1 MLSCALL
8 AVASLSRFIIRIH
21 FLKRGHDSRFSVQAV
36 LSYQNAEPAAD
47 EEKNHG
53 AYGHAEEILGLI
65 MHLLRVLRAH
75 PFVLECLRTLF
86 KRLLLYRLYRLFCL
100 ADHRVHI
107 EALHEEE
114 ASSDNVDHQHD
125 LQRATIAHQD
135 GSLVLYVL
143 EELIKGRLFFPL
155 RDKILVH
162 LLKGLI

>member
-8 AVASLSRFIIRIH
+8 AFLSRFIIRIH
-21 FLKRGHDSRFSVQAV
+21 FLKRGNDSRFSVQAV
-36 LSYQNAEPAAD
+36 LSYQNAEPTAD

-53 AYGHAEEILGLI
+53 EYGHAEEILGLI

-75 PFVLECLRTLF
+75 PFGLECLRTLF
-86 KRLLLYRLYRLFCL
+86 KRLLLYRLYRLFCR
-100 ADHRVHI
+100 ADHRVHV

-114 ASSDNVDHQHD
+114 ASSDNVDHQDD

-143 EELIKGRLFFPL
+143 EELIKRRLFFPF

-162 LLKGLI
+162 LHKGLI

>member
-8 AVASLSRFIIRIH
+8 TILSRFIIRIH
-21 FLKRGHDSRFSVQAV
+21 FLKRGNDSRFSVQAV
-36 LSYQNAEPAAD
+36 LSYQNAEPTAD

-53 AYGHAEEILGLI
+53 EYGHAEEILGLI

-75 PFVLECLRTLF
+75 SFRLERLRTLF
-86 KRLLLYRLYRLFCL
+86 KRLLLYRLYRLFCR
-100 ADHRVHI
+100 ADHSIHV

-114 ASSDNVDHQHD
+114 ASSDNVDHQDD

-143 EELIKGRLFFPL
+143 EELIKRRLFFPFL
-155 RDKILVH
+155 DKIMVH
-162 LLKGLI
+162 LHKGLI